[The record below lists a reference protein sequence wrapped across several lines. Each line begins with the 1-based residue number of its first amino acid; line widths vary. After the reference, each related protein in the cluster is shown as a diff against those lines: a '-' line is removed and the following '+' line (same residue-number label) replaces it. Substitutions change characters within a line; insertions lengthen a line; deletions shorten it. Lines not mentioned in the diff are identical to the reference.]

1 MADNNEEFVISESD
15 EEIVMENTEIT
26 NPEPKA
32 VEPITRPKKPRTEK
46 QKAALEK
53 ARQKR
58 AEKIAQKKKE
68 KEAEVS
74 FVEQH
79 KDKIKEIYDKME
91 GASASPNV
99 EAVIEDE
106 EPEPI
111 LKKPT
116 KKAPKKKKVK
126 KVVVNN
132 YYEPSDSSDE
142 ELIEEQ
148 NNFYAKSKKKGKK
161 TPAPNP
167 NTQQY
172 LEDPNIQYEEEVVA
186 TNNYTYNPYGNIT
199 FC

>member
-1 MADNNEEFVISESD
+1 MADNNLSSD

-26 NPEPKA
+26 NPEPKS

-91 GASASPNV
+91 GNNV

-106 EPEPI
+106 GLVEDDLVVSPEPI

-172 LEDPNIQYEEEVVA
+172 LEDPNIQ
-186 TNNYTYNPYGNIT
+186 
-199 FC
+199 

>member
-26 NPEPKA
+26 NPEPPA
-32 VEPITRPKKPRTEK
+32 QEPITRVKKPRTEK

-79 KDKIKEIYDKME
+79 KDKIKEIYDKMD
-91 GASASPNV
+91 GNNISAN
-99 EAVIEDE
+99 IEDE

-148 NNFYAKSKKKGKK
+148 NNFYSKSKKKGKK

-172 LEDPNIQYEEEVVA
+172 LEDPDIHYEEEVVA
-186 TNNYTYNPYGNIT
+186 TNHYTYNPYGNIT